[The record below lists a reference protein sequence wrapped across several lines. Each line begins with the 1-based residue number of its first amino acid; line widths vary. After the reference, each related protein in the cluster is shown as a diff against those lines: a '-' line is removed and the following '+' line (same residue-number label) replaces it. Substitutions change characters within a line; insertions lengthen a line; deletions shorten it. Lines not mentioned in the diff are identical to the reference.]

1 MQLRPAK
8 VPAFPGAFAVLS
20 KSSDDNKA
28 DQFMRLNFHE
38 AAECDLVS
46 EARRGAWAAFAELVR
61 RHEAAVRACLAV
73 RLEQPHEAEDL
84 AQEAFVTA
92 FRKLQEFDTE
102 RPFGPWIR
110 SIAFNLLRNHW
121 RKFRAV
127 GIGGDE
133 ELAALVE
140 QRIAIRPASSEGA
153 ELAALRDCLEQ
164 LDGPARALV
173 DRRYADE
180 ASVREIAAEQGR
192 KYSAVTMQL
201 HRLRE
206 VLAACVQGKLSG
218 QSA

>member
-1 MQLRPAK
+1 MPNLRDT
-8 VPAFPGAFAVLS
+8 S
-20 KSSDDNKA
+20 ES
-28 DQFMRLNFHE
+28 E
-38 AAECDLVS
+38 LVS
-46 EARRGAWAAFAELVR
+46 AAQRGNWPAYAELVK
-61 RHEAAVRACLAV
+61 RHQASVRACLAV

-92 FRKLQEFDTE
+92 FRKLNEFDAE
-102 RPFGPWIR
+102 RPFGPWVR

-121 RKFRAV
+121 RKFRVV

-140 QRIAIRPASSEGA
+140 QRIALRAAGNEGP

-173 DRRYADE
+173 ERRYADDI
-180 ASVREIAAEQGR
+180 SVREIAEEQGR

-201 HRLRE
+201 HRVRE
-206 VLAACVQGKLSG
+206 VLAACVQGKLG
-218 QSA
+218 TQIA

>member
-1 MQLRPAK
+1 MGTKQSEVVESDLISDAQRGSW
-8 VPAFPGAFAVLS
+8 PAFS
-20 KSSDDNKA
+20 
-28 DQFMRLNFHE
+28 
-38 AAECDLVS
+38 
-46 EARRGAWAAFAELVR
+46 ELVR
-61 RHEAAVRACLAV
+61 RHQGAVRACLAV

-92 FRKLQEFDTE
+92 FRKLAEFDPE

-121 RKFRAV
+121 RKFRVV

-140 QRIAIRPASSEGA
+140 QRIAMRPASTEGR
-153 ELAALRDCLEQ
+153 ELSALRDCLEQ
-164 LDGPARALV
+164 LDGPARVLV
-173 DRRYADE
+173 QRRYADD

-201 HRLRE
+201 HRLRQL
-206 VLAACVQGKLSG
+206 LAGCMHEKLG
-218 QSA
+218 AQSS